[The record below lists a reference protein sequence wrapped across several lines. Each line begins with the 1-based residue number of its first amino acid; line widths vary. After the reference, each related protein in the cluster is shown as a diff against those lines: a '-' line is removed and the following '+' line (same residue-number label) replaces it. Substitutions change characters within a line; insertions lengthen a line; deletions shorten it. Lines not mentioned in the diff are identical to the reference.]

1 MSVFVFQKAFRTG
14 TSTRLDDRVFSMCQL
29 KFQPLVYAMLMIHPT
44 LYRVD
49 DLTDQ
54 VSPPIFTKDS
64 WPARKPQR
72 SFSNLKQ

>member
-1 MSVFVFQKAFRTG
+1 MCVCVCVCVFQKAFRTG

-49 DLTDQ
+49 DLSDQ
-54 VSPPIFTKDS
+54 VSPPS
-64 WPARKPQR
+64 AQR
-72 SFSNLKQ
+72 IPGL